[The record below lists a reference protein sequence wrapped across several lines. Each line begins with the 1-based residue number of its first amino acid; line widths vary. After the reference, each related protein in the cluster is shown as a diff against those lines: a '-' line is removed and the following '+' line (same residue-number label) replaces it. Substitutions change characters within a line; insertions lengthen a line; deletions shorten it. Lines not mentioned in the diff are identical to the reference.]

1 MIKELIIS
9 LVILAGSITLY
20 CTLGWLED
28 PRAATFP
35 RIIIL
40 IMAALAVVLL
50 IQSIL
55 MKGKKEKAILQ
66 QTSVA
71 AKTEFGQ
78 GPLSPSARWPP
89 VFS

>member
-9 LVILAGSITLY
+9 LVILAGSIILY

-40 IMAALAVVLL
+40 IMGALAVA
-50 IQSIL
+50 IDSEHSYEREE
-55 MKGKKEKAILQ
+55 GKIGAQQ
-66 QTSVA
+66 QTSITC
-71 AKTEFGQ
+71 KTGSAGGTAF
-78 GPLSPSARWPP
+78 PSGRWSP
-89 VFS
+89 VFF